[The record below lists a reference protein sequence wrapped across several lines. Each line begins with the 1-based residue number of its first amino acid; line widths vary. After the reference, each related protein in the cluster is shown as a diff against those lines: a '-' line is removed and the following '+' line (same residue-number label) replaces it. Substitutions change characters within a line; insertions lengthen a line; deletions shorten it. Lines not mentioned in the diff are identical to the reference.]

1 VDSGRDVHA
10 ALAEVKESLLVDLN
24 ARIGAS
30 AAPTQLFKEQRDA
43 LSILRG
49 NLTHPTV
56 AREDSVELTKIVRR
70 PLARTLRRE
79 LRDMLVAYEG
89 SEDYGTLV
97 SELQSFVGRY
107 GLDGTAPGGP
117 SENGSGGE
125 QDIEEDEVELVA
137 YLDLS

>member
-1 VDSGRDVHA
+1 MDSGRDVHA

-43 LSILRG
+43 LAILRG
-49 NLTHPTV
+49 NLNHPTV
-56 AREDSVELTKIVRR
+56 AREDSVELTKVVRR

-79 LRDMLVAYEG
+79 LRDMLDAYEG

-107 GLDGTAPGGP
+107 GLDEHRPRR
-117 SENGSGGE
+117 S
-125 QDIEEDEVELVA
+125 
-137 YLDLS
+137 